1 MTTAAPPRVLTVGE
15 TMALLD
21 PTADGPIAPGME
33 FSLRLAGAESNFA
46 IALKRLGIDVT
57 WVSRLGSDALGDVIY
72 RTLESEGLDLSHV
85 RRDDAPTGLFF
96 KWRSGGKS
104 SVLYY
109 RAGSAASLLEPDDVP
124 DEALDG
130 AALVHLTG
138 ITMALSESARRT
150 VVDVA
155 RRARTRGIP
164 VIFDPNYRAALW
176 SGPDEAA
183 TAHEEVL
190 GFVDWY
196 LCGFEEGNLLWGTAD
211 EASLFDALSRREL
224 RAVVRVGREGVL
236 VHDKAL
242 ITTVAPDRLE
252 HVRDEVGAG
261 DAFAAG
267 FVYGLLNEW
276 QLIDCARAGN
286 TIAARALRG
295 TGDWETLPYLADIE
309 NDLAP
314 RELGEPQR
322 APTIHSNSWTQGGTI
337 R

>member
-1 MTTAAPPRVLTVGE
+1 MTSAVKPRVLTVGE

-21 PTADGPIAPGME
+21 PTTEGRIASGME

-46 IALKRLGIDVT
+46 IALRRLGVDVT
-57 WVSRLGSDALGDVIY
+57 WVSRLGADALGDVVH
-72 RTLESEGLDLSHV
+72 TALEKEGLDLSYV

-96 KWRSGGKS
+96 KWRSDGRS

-109 RAGSAASLLEPDDVP
+109 REGSAASHLEPDDVP
-124 DEALDG
+124 DDAIKG

-138 ITMALSESARRT
+138 ITMALSASARRT

-155 RRARTRGIP
+155 RRARARGIP

-176 SGPDEAA
+176 SDSNEAA

-196 LCGFEEGNLLWGTAD
+196 LCGLDEGNLLWGTAD
-211 EASLFDALSRREL
+211 ETALFDALSKRGL
-224 RAVVRVGREGVL
+224 RAVVRVGRQGAL
-236 VHDKAL
+236 LHDMSSV
-242 ITTVAPDRLE
+242 TRVAPDRVE
-252 HVRDEVGAG
+252 HVHDEVGAG

-267 FVYGLLNEW
+267 FAYGLLNHMPS
-276 QLIDCARAGN
+276 IDCVRAGN

-295 TGDWETLPYLADIE
+295 TGDWETLPYLAEIE
-309 NDLAP
+309 DALTPRDLDKEDHGDKAP
-314 RELGEPQR
+314 GR
-322 APTIHSNSWTQGGTI
+322 
-337 R
+337 

>member
-21 PTADGPIAPGME
+21 PTTDGPVAPGME
-33 FSLRLAGAESNFA
+33 FSLRVAGAESNFA
-46 IALKRLGIDVT
+46 IALRRLGVSAT
-57 WVSRLGSDALGDVIY
+57 WVSRLGADALGDVIY
-72 RTLESEGLDLSHV
+72 SALDGEGLDLSHV
-85 RRDDAPTGLFF
+85 HRDDAPTGLFF

-109 RAGSAASLLEPDDVP
+109 RTGSAASHLEPDNVP

-138 ITMALSESARRT
+138 ITMALSESARGT

-155 RRARTRGIP
+155 RRARMRGIP
-164 VIFDPNYRAALW
+164 VIFDPNYRVSLW
-176 SGPDEAA
+176 SSPDEAA
-183 TAHEEVL
+183 TAHQEVL
-190 GFVDWY
+190 DFVDWY

-211 EASLFDALSRREL
+211 EASLFEALGRRGL
-224 RAVVRVGREGVL
+224 RGVVRVGREGAL
-236 VHDKAL
+236 VHVKGS
-242 ITTVAPDRLE
+242 VNRVPPDRLE
-252 HVRDEVGAG
+252 RVRDEVGAG

-276 QLIDCARAGN
+276 QLINCVRAGN
-286 TIAARALRG
+286 TLAARALRG

-309 NDLAP
+309 GELAP
-314 RELGEPQR
+314 L
-322 APTIHSNSWTQGGTI
+322 
-337 R
+337 